1 MLFKKNILD
10 LESNKY
16 LYEALDISESLDDKS
31 TIIEIKEKLVA
42 NMSAINKYNL
52 AESIL
57 NESFVI
63 RESLSNDSMNVQFK
77 QCRMLAPLYYESGKY
92 VQSLEN
98 FKECAQHDSI
108 QYQENM
114 WKKSTR

>member
-1 MLFKKNILD
+1 MSYFVV
-10 LESNKY
+10 
-16 LYEALDISESLDDKS
+16 A
-31 TIIEIKEKLVA
+31 EKLVA

-92 VQSLEN
+92 VQSSPFSD
-98 FKECAQHDSI
+98 FK
-108 QYQENM
+108 YPLFY
-114 WKKSTR
+114 